1 MYRTIGD
8 RITRMAAAMA
18 ATAVISSLIA
28 VSPAIGSEGEGLT
41 MADTAG
47 DDFTMV
53 DPVGDAAT
61 DGDQISA
68 PEWVDLTSVGLHEE
82 DALIVTFEMAGDV
95 FDGLPD
101 QAYLDLEL
109 LVDYDGDDI
118 AELTVGAASD
128 ECFGWLATGVGTGE
142 NDPILEPPTVSG
154 REVVVRVPL
163 DMTQG
168 LNESMRISAS
178 SFALVAHRDPAESD
192 LLQVERWDD
201 VAPDDGQWHRF
212 GGAPVDE
219 YPD

>member
-1 MYRTIGD
+1 
-8 RITRMAAAMA
+8 MA

-28 VSPAIGSEGEGLT
+28 VSPAVGSEGEGLT
-41 MADTAG
+41 MVGAAG
-47 DDFTMV
+47 DDFTIV
-53 DPVGDAAT
+53 DPIGDAVT

-68 PEWVDLTSVGLHEE
+68 PDWVDLTSVSLREE
-82 DALIVTFEMAGDV
+82 DALIVTFEMAGEV
-95 FDGLPD
+95 ADGLPD
-101 QAYLDLEL
+101 QAYLGLEL

-128 ECFGWLATGVGTGE
+128 ECFGWLATGLGTGE

-163 DMTQG
+163 ELTQG
-168 LNESMRISAS
+168 LKEGMRISAS
-178 SFALVAHRDPAESD
+178 SFALVAYGDPVELD
-192 LLQVERWDD
+192 LLQVEDWGD

-219 YPD
+219 YLD